1 MVNRNLAQFVTV
13 ACGHVTVAR
22 HHLEASSG
30 VDLEPFCK
38 EDPSEG
44 GGRACWRNPEPSE
57 RPANPKNLGETWRR
71 GAESNRR

>member
-13 ACGHVTVAR
+13 ACRHVTVAR

-38 EDPSEG
+38 DDPSG
-44 GGRACWRNPEPSE
+44 GSDET
-57 RPANPKNLGETWRR
+57 GE
-71 GAESNRR
+71 S